1 MSTKKSKKPNVYS
14 YKCDIYPTKL
24 DIMFD
29 INHIDFMN
37 ETYGWAEDP
46 ESKFIADDSD
56 HYGSTYDLLYN
67 KNNYYKTVLV
77 VFDGIPKPPQMAHEA
92 FHVMNGIFKSVDLEF
107 NCSKHTGNEH
117 LAYIIEWAV
126 KCMCDAIE
134 KEKKCKKKNLKTSK

>member
-1 MSTKKSKKPNVYS
+1 MKKLKKPNVYS
-14 YKCDIYPTKL
+14 YKCDIYHTKL

-29 INHIDFMN
+29 IHHIDFMN
-37 ETYGWAEDP
+37 DIYGWMEDP
-46 ESKFIADDSD
+46 KAEFIADDSD

-67 KNNYYKTVLV
+67 KNDYYKTVLV
-77 VFDGIPKPPQMAHEA
+77 VFDGIPNPPQMAHEA
-92 FHVMNGIFKSVDLEF
+92 FHVMNGIFKDVDLEF

-134 KEKKCKKKNLKTSK
+134 KEKKCKKKNSKISK